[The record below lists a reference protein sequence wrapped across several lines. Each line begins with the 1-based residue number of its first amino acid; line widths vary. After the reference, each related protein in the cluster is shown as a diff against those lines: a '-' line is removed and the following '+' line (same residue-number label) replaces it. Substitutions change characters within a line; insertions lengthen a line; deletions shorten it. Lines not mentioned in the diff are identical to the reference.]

1 MLGPH
6 LTLDLYSCDKE
17 KLLDVEFISK
27 ILNEL
32 PDLIGMHK
40 ISKPMVVPYAG
51 REDSFDKGG
60 ISAVILIAESH
71 ISIHTWVVQDYASV
85 DIFSCK
91 PFNIEATKKYF
102 IEKFGAKKVECCIT
116 TRGREFPRD
125 IEKAMAIV
133 AKSRKK
139 ISK

>member
-17 KLLDVEFISK
+17 KLLDVEFIAK

-40 ISKPMVVPYAG
+40 ISKPMVVPYPG

-71 ISIHTWVVQDYASV
+71 ISIHTWIAQEYASV

-91 PFNIEATKKYF
+91 PFNIEATKRYF
-102 IEKFGAKKVECCIT
+102 VEKLGAKKVECNIT
-116 TRGREFPRD
+116 TRGREFPKD
-125 IEKAMAIV
+125 IEKAIAIV

-139 ISK
+139 VSK